1 MRSVSGYADTYG
13 ADADLLYSG
22 VQQDAGTDLHGDSCG
37 VDIIDEQDGR
47 YVGKETLPGRVD
59 GESVLQI
66 IQPRLGAE
74 RLLGRRVRGT
84 QEQIAAAGNAEE
96 NRQVPG
102 EKFRLIIAPLSP
114 FVPVDGNRNQKI
126 WLPAQDIRAMTDG
139 NLTGKKLGEHPP
151 VVVFESGHGRA
162 GLFIIDKKRQTA
174 AKTLGK
180 DAAVITIFLAG
191 GRDGL
196 SAGQA
201 DGLLHKRKFRGTFAA
216 DKVSVWEQD
225 AADRA
230 VPWIE
235 KREDPVIK
243 MKM

>member
-1 MRSVSGYADTYG
+1 M
-13 ADADLLYSG
+13 
-22 VQQDAGTDLHGDSCG
+22 
-37 VDIIDEQDGR
+37 
-47 YVGKETLPGRVD
+47 
-59 GESVLQI
+59 
-66 IQPRLGAE
+66 
-74 RLLGRRVRGT
+74 
-84 QEQIAAAGNAEE
+84 
-96 NRQVPG
+96 
-102 EKFRLIIAPLSP
+102 
-114 FVPVDGNRNQKI
+114 
-126 WLPAQDIRAMTDG
+126 
-139 NLTGKKLGEHPP
+139 
-151 VVVFESGHGRA
+151 VFESGHGRA

-191 GRDGL
+191 GRNGL